1 MPKISGYGQSEG
13 DHPRHLRPLPDAR
26 NFPDGNPTANPS
38 EERKQVYYIDRKSG
52 SDDET
57 VEFELSSPADLRGQ
71 LIPTRQIQPM
81 CTGACVAG
89 TKPVTAAPIQGKTAG
104 SIKMATGWT
113 ILHRMFVPDCCQRAV
128 NLDLERMNSWI
139 MAGSPALHF

>member
-1 MPKISGYGQSEG
+1 MTPS
-13 DHPRHLRPLPDAR
+13 PTTDAR

-89 TKPVTAAPIQGKTAG
+89 TKPVTDAPTPGKTVG
-104 SIKMATGWT
+104 SIKTVTA
-113 ILHRMFVPDCCQRAV
+113 
-128 NLDLERMNSWI
+128 
-139 MAGSPALHF
+139 

>member
-1 MPKISGYGQSEG
+1 IIHDTFAHY
-13 DHPRHLRPLPDAR
+13 LDAR
-26 NFPDGNPTANPS
+26 NFPGGNPTANPN

-81 CTGACVAG
+81 CTWCMRGWYKTGNGCTYAG
-89 TKPVTAAPIQGKTAG
+89 QNGWFDKDGNRVDDPSQDVCSGLLSTGCKPRFGENEQLDYGGFPG
-104 SIKMATGWT
+104 SSLLRG
-113 ILHRMFVPDCCQRAV
+113 
-128 NLDLERMNSWI
+128 
-139 MAGSPALHF
+139 